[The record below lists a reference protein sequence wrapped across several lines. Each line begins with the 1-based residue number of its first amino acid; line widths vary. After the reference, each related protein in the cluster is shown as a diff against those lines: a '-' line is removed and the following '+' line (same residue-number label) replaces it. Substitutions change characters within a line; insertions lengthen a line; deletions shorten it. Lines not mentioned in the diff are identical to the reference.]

1 MCNSSSGF
9 DGNANV
15 HSIQSKGG
23 KKKKSMMLLHFEV
36 VYIDPA
42 KENTF

>member
-23 KKKKSMMLLHFEV
+23 KKKKKYDAAAF
-36 VYIDPA
+36 
-42 KENTF
+42 